1 MADVSKVKT
10 TNGTTYNIKD
20 ATARQQIA
28 DMQSSLT
35 GAMHYIGITT
45 TALSDG
51 ATTATI
57 SIDGA
62 SKTLTAS
69 DAGSV
74 VIYGEKEFVWNG
86 TKWQEFGSTGSLK
99 ALAFKD
105 TASGSLT
112 PSGSVSKPT
121 FTGTGATI
129 TVKNNA
135 AVSFTVSKAS
145 SGTATYTPE
154 GSVSQPTFTG
164 TQGIVEV
171 GGTVTGDVQISAGQN
186 TGPNYTP
193 EGTVSA
199 PTFTGTSKSI
209 KGSFSGTAG
218 SVSVSGTSAGSV
230 SLSTG
235 TGTGFTTITPAGSVS
250 VGADNANGAVVKS
263 VTPTTGTVKP
273 ISGVGT
279 LPTLT
284 TSVSDETLQ
293 FSFSQ
298 GTLPTAGADVTVV
311 TGVSSTKGNLS
322 FSGTAA
328 GIKATFTGGATTL
341 TGSFTPSGSVS
352 LSSGTGT
359 GSVDIT
365 PAGSVSAPT
374 FTGEETQF
382 SAALGTAGDG
392 VHAELVGPFTPSGTV
407 SQPTFTG
414 TGARLTGSI
423 AKDGI
428 TSTGS
433 YTPAGSVSQPTFTG
447 NEGTVTVS

>member
-45 TALSDG
+45 TAISDG
-51 ATTATI
+51 STTATI

-74 VIYGEKEFVWNG
+74 VIYSEKEFVWNG

-105 TASGSLT
+105 SASGSFT
-112 PSGSVSKPT
+112 PSGSVSQPT
-121 FTGTGATI
+121 FSGSSGSV

-145 SGTATYTPE
+145 SGTTTYTPE
-154 GSVSQPTFTG
+154 GTVSQPTFTG
-164 TQGIVEV
+164 TQGTVSV
-171 GGTVTGDVQISAGQN
+171 SGTITGDVQVSAGQD
-186 TGPNYTP
+186 TGSNYTP

-199 PTFTGTSKSI
+199 PTFTGTSKTI
-209 KGSFSGTAG
+209 KGTFSGSSG
-218 SVSVSGTSAGSV
+218 NVSVTGTPNGSV
-230 SLSTG
+230 SLATG
-235 TGTGFTTITPAGSVS
+235 TGSGFTTITPAGSVS

-298 GTLPTAGADVTVV
+298 GTLPTAGDDVTVV
-311 TGVSSTKGNLS
+311 TGVASTKGNLS
-322 FSGTAA
+322 FSGTTQ
-328 GIKATFTGGATTL
+328 GIKATFTGSSTTS

-352 LSSGTGT
+352 LAAGSGT
-359 GSVDIT
+359 GSVDVT
-365 PAGSVSAPT
+365 PAGTVSAPT
-374 FTGEETQF
+374 FTGAETQF
-382 SAALGTAGDG
+382 SAALGIAGEG
-392 VHAELVGPFTPSGTV
+392 VVAELIGPFTPSGTV

-433 YTPAGSVSQPTFTG
+433 FTPSGTVSQPTFTG
-447 NEGTVTVS
+447 NAGTVSVS